1 MYDRVFTP
9 ARRLGSV
16 AGRYTR
22 QAMCPLAPR
31 SLPARIRSSLLANS
45 PESRQ
50 SAGQPGERDRR
61 IRRLEAVLFLTR
73 DPISSR
79 KLSRYVGL
87 ADGTE
92 ARAMV
97 RQLNQMYDS
106 AGRAFR
112 VEEVAGGFQLLSR
125 AVFAPWLRRLQH
137 TPQETRLSAPAME
150 TLAVVAYRQP
160 VIRADVEAIRGV
172 TCGEMLRQLMERN
185 LVRIS
190 GRSEELGRPYL
201 YTTTRRFLQM
211 FGLQSLEKL
220 PRTEIADEAQS
231 ITPVSSQSVPEAV
244 LSLEEESEVSVSVAT
259 GDTLAPPQSEP
270 LAPENITA
278 STSDDEDQDEEFGED
293 DDFEDSE
300 PEDGGYEEVDEEEEY
315 EEEYEEDEDE
325 YEDEDEDEEEYE
337 EDDEEDD
344 EEEEEDE
351 EEEDDDFADG
361 DWQEVE
367 DEDDEEEEE
376 GDEEDVEDWEEDG
389 AGEWQ
394 EDDEEEEDE
403 EEEDEEE
410 EDEDWEE

>member
-300 PEDGGYEEVDEEEEY
+300 PEDGGYEEVDEEDE
-315 EEEYEEDEDE
+315 EEEYEEDE

-337 EDDEEDD
+337 ED
-344 EEEEEDE
+344 DE

-394 EDDEEEEDE
+394 EDDEEEDDE
-403 EEEDEEE
+403 EEDDEEE

>member
-300 PEDGGYEEVDEEEEY
+300 PEDGGYEEVDEEDEEEEY
-315 EEEYEEDEDE
+315 EEEYEEDE

-337 EDDEEDD
+337 ED
-344 EEEEEDE
+344 DE

-394 EDDEEEEDE
+394 EDDEEEDDE
-403 EEEDEEE
+403 EEDDEEE

>member
-1 MYDRVFTP
+1 MWIANAVTRSPRRDLSGMIYHRAFTP
-9 ARRLGSV
+9 ARQLGSV

-31 SLPARIRSSLLANS
+31 SLPARIRSSLLAKSSES
-45 PESRQ
+45 PQ
-50 SAGQPGERDRR
+50 AADQPGERDRR

-92 ARAMV
+92 ARSMV

-137 TPQETRLSAPAME
+137 TPQETRLSAPALE

-172 TCGEMLRQLMERN
+172 SCGEMLRQLMERN

-211 FGLQSLEKL
+211 FGLQSLDKL
-220 PRTEIADEAQS
+220 PGTKISDEVAGEVRSIA
-231 ITPVSSQSVPEAV
+231 PGSSHSVSVPEAIP
-244 LSLEEESEVSVSVAT
+244 SFEEESEVSVSVAT
-259 GDTLAPPQSEP
+259 GDTLAPPQSKP
-270 LAPENITA
+270 LVPANITA
-278 STSDDEDQDEEFGED
+278 STIDGEDQDDDFAED
-293 DDFEDSE
+293 DDFDDGESE
-300 PEDGGYEEVDEEEEY
+300 EGGYEEVDEEEEDG
-315 EEEYEEDEDE
+315 EYEEDE
-325 YEDEDEDEEEYE
+325 YEDEDEDEYE
-337 EDDEEDD
+337 DEEDD
-344 EEEEEDE
+344 FD
-351 EEEDDDFADG
+351 DG

-367 DEDDEEEEE
+367 DEEEDEEADEE
-376 GDEEDVEDWEEDG
+376 GGEDWDEDG
-389 AGEWQ
+389 AGEWE
-394 EDDEEEEDE
+394 EDEEVDGEEEEEEDE
-403 EEEDEEE
+403 E
-410 EDEDWEE
+410 DWDD